1 MVAARDR
8 THLRQRSAG
17 NDNSS
22 DGGSSG
28 NSSTDD
34 TDGRSENE
42 GLDDDDDD
50 EPNSLLILETNSNK
64 CNNNSNYSST
74 SPSRYVSRHQL
85 VQQFTSSFI
94 SLLSTSPR
102 ELWKAYLLKLLDSY
116 AYFSFS
122 LVFTLFLSDDFN
134 FTDVQAGAVYGAWGA
149 LITIFGLITG
159 SIIDN
164 WGVAKCLRL
173 GFSISLVSR
182 LTLLLTTSKTV
193 LLVCLLLTLPLG
205 NCLGI
210 PVLTVGVRRYTT
222 KANRGFAFGLFYV
235 IMNLGALLAGP
246 LVDTLTFH
254 YKNNANTSSEDDSD
268 ENDGGNKSTT
278 TIDDGRIIDIND
290 EEQTT
295 AAWKMTISR
304 AIIMSGVCT
313 SFIAVLIAFTIREIK
328 VESEDDDS
336 CDYSKQET
344 SEFPAPIDADTH
356 TDDNNINRDENNDEV
371 VVRPN
376 GHDHDEN
383 NSMVSKKVI
392 LTTTNNGNGNSSI
405 TEFQPRKGSPIQI
418 ISETIRTPNFRR
430 FLLLT
435 LLTINV
441 KMVFRHL

>member
-50 EPNSLLILETNSNK
+50 DEPNSLLILETNNNK
-64 CNNNSNYSST
+64 CNNYSNYSS
-74 SPSRYVSRHQL
+74 YVSRHQL
-85 VQQFTSSFI
+85 VQQFTSSFV

-173 GFSISLVSR
+173 GFSISFVSR

-193 LLVCLLLTLPLG
+193 LLACLLLLLPLG

-254 YKNNANTSSEDDSD
+254 YNNNANTSSEVDSS

-356 TDDNNINRDENNDEV
+356 TDDNNINSDENNDEV

-392 LTTTNNGNGNSSI
+392 LTTTSNGNSSI
-405 TEFQPRKGSPIQI
+405 TEFHPRKGSPFQI

>member
-1 MVAARDR
+1 MITHPTAAVEIAVVA
-8 THLRQRSAG
+8 
-17 NDNSS
+17 
-22 DGGSSG
+22 
-28 NSSTDD
+28 
-34 TDGRSENE
+34 
-42 GLDDDDDD
+42 
-50 EPNSLLILETNSNK
+50 
-64 CNNNSNYSST
+64 
-74 SPSRYVSRHQL
+74 
-85 VQQFTSSFI
+85 
-94 SLLSTSPR
+94 
-102 ELWKAYLLKLLDSY
+102 
-116 AYFSFS
+116 
-122 LVFTLFLSDDFN
+122 
-134 FTDVQAGAVYGAWGA
+134 YGAWGA

-173 GFSISLVSR
+173 GFTISFISR

-193 LLVCLLLTLPLG
+193 LLVCLLFTLPLG

-235 IMNLGALLAGP
+235 IMNLGALVAGP

-254 YKNNANTSSEDDSD
+254 YNNNAKTSNEDDSD
-268 ENDGGNKSTT
+268 DSGGNNSTT
-278 TIDDGRIIDIND
+278 TIDDGSIIDIND
-290 EEQTT
+290 EEQIT

-344 SEFPAPIDADTH
+344 NDFSASMDADMH
-356 TDDNNINRDENNDEV
+356 NDDSNSINNDSDKNNDDDVCPNDRDENKN
-371 VVRPN
+371 
-376 GHDHDEN
+376 
-383 NSMVSKKVI
+383 MVSKKVI
-392 LTTTNNGNGNSSI
+392 NNTSNSSI
-405 TEFQPRKGSPIQI
+405 TEFQPRKGSPFQI

>member
-1 MVAARDR
+1 MI
-8 THLRQRSAG
+8 T
-17 NDNSS
+17 
-22 DGGSSG
+22 
-28 NSSTDD
+28 
-34 TDGRSENE
+34 
-42 GLDDDDDD
+42 
-50 EPNSLLILETNSNK
+50 
-64 CNNNSNYSST
+64 
-74 SPSRYVSRHQL
+74 
-85 VQQFTSSFI
+85 QQFSSSFI
-94 SLLSTSPR
+94 SLLSTSPC
-102 ELWKAYLLKLLDSY
+102 ELWKAYILKFLDSY

-149 LITIFGLITG
+149 LITIFGWITG

-173 GFSISLVSR
+173 GFTISFISR
-182 LTLLLTTSKTV
+182 LTVLLTTSKTV

-235 IMNLGALLAGP
+235 IMNLGALVAGP

-254 YKNNANTSSEDDSD
+254 YNNNANTVSEDDSD
-268 ENDGGNKSTT
+268 EDDGGNNSTT
-278 TIDDGRIIDIND
+278 TIDHGNDNDGSIDID

-304 AIIMSGVCT
+304 AIIMSGVFT

-344 SEFPAPIDADTH
+344 NDFSASMDVDMH
-356 TDDNNINRDENNDEV
+356 NDDDSNSINNDRDKNNDDV
-371 VVRPN
+371 VCPD
-376 GHDHDEN
+376 DHDEN
-383 NSMVSKKVI
+383 INMVSKKVM
-392 LTTTNNGNGNSSI
+392 LTTANNCNSNSNSSI
-405 TEFQPRKGSPIQI
+405 TEFQPRKGSPFQI
-418 ISETIRTPNFRR
+418 ISETIRTPKFRR